1 MRRVVALVSLAVFA
15 GAGPAAAEVFR
26 FVAAD
31 GTVHVTNTPT
41 DPRYQRAEFGGRT
54 PPGGPGG
61 RAVAAVAYAREIA
74 EAAARYGI
82 PERLIEAVIRVES
95 GFNFRAVSPKGA
107 QGLMQL
113 MPGTAAQLGVRD
125 VFDPRENIDAGVRHL
140 RALVEQLGDD
150 LRLVLAAYNAGLQ
163 AVLAWGGIP
172 PYPETRQY
180 VARVLE
186 LYRGTSLTLPRQT
199 FRSVD
204 RDGTV
209 VYTNLPW
216 RARVF

>member
-1 MRRVVALVSLAVFA
+1 MAALLSLAVLI

-41 DPRYQRAEFGGRT
+41 DPRYLRAGLVGRAQGGWT
-54 PPGGPGG
+54 PP
-61 RAVAAVAYAREIA
+61 RAVGVTAYAREIA

-82 PERLIEAVIRVES
+82 PERLIQAVIRVES
-95 GFNFRAVSPKGA
+95 GFNPRAISPKGA

-113 MPGTAAQLGVRD
+113 MPETAAQLGVRD

-140 RALVEQLGDD
+140 RTLVEQLGDD

-163 AVLAWGGIP
+163 AVLAWRGIP

-180 VARVLE
+180 VVRVLE
-186 LYRGTSLTLPRQT
+186 HYQGTSLMLPRQT
-199 FRSVD
+199 FRAVE